1 MAYTSL
7 HDHLDGGLRANTI
20 IEIANKKNIHLPSE
34 NEDELKKWF
43 FENIS
48 TKKNQVFKKFEL
60 TISVMQDE
68 DSIERITY
76 ESVQDLREDNVEY
89 AELRYA
95 PLQHISQD
103 LMPQQV
109 VDAVN
114 RGLISAEIDFGGEF
128 YSILCAM
135 RQNNDSDQ
143 VAELAINNINTKVI
157 GFDLAGPEFMNPP
170 SKHLKATNLINN
182 SGIGLTIH
190 AGEAAD
196 LSYIEDAV
204 FNCKTQRIGHGW
216 QIIEGCQE
224 IDNIYYPKSKI
235 AEYIIANQI
244 PLEICISS
252 NAKSGAS
259 SITFESHPAVKLL
272 RSGFNVTLNSDNRLM
287 AKTKLSNEFKI
298 AKDKGLTDE
307 EEIQLIKNSV
317 NARFTNLN

>member
-20 IEIANKKNIHLPSE
+20 IEIANNKKIPLPSE
-34 NEDELKKWF
+34 NEEVLKKWF

-48 TKKNQVFKKFEL
+48 TEKNQVFKKFEL

-76 ESVQDLREDNVEY
+76 EAVQDLREDNVEY

-95 PLQHISQD
+95 PLQHIYQN

-114 RGLISAEIDFGGEF
+114 RGLINAEIDFGGEF

-170 SKHLKATNLINN
+170 SKHLKATNLIYN

-196 LSYIEDAV
+196 LSYIEDAI
-204 FNCKTQRIGHGW
+204 FNCKAQRIGHGW

-259 SITFESHPAVKLL
+259 SVTFESHPAVKLL

>member
-7 HDHLDGGLRANTI
+7 HDHLDGGLRVNTI
-20 IEIANKKNIHLPSE
+20 IEIANKKNIRLPSE

-48 TKKNQVFKKFEL
+48 TEKNQVFKKFEL

-103 LMPQQV
+103 LIPQQV

-114 RGLISAEIDFGGEF
+114 RGLINAEIDFGGEF

-135 RQNNDSDQ
+135 RQNDDSDQ

-170 SKHLKATNLINN
+170 SKHLKATNLIHN

-190 AGEAAD
+190 AGEAGD

-216 QIIEGCQE
+216 QIIEGCEE

-259 SITFESHPAVKLL
+259 SVTFESHPAVKLL

-298 AKDKGLTDE
+298 AKNNGLTDE
-307 EEIQLIKNSV
+307 EEILLIKNSV